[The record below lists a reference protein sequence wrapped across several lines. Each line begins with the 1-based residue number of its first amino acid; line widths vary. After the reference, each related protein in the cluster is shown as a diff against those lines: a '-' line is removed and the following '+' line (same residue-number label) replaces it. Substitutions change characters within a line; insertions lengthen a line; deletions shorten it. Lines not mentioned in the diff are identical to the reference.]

1 MRFEDI
7 KSQIEDSTISDA
19 LLILQ
24 YQDNNYVAYQWARE
38 IAKIH
43 NKDISYIDS
52 LEGLISASID
62 IFGTKTID
70 DGERIYTCET
80 FDITSDKLK
89 SERNLIIITNK
100 ITKESEN
107 IFKEN
112 ICILPKLEDWHI
124 KDYVYSLCQ
133 GIDEKDLDWLVS
145 VCKSDIYRISNEV
158 DKLTL
163 FSVNERKYL
172 FEDMKYQGAFN
183 DLSTF
188 NVFNITNAV
197 TSRDYGSLLNAL
209 KEIKSFDAEPLGVV
223 TLLYQGLKKLILV
236 WLASNPTP
244 ENTGLKSNVIYAIN
258 KSPRTFTKKQL
269 LDAYQFLNDIDR
281 LLKTGQLCD
290 MNKLID
296 YVICKVLTF

>member
-1 MRFEDI
+1 MKFEDV
-7 KSQIEDSTISDA
+7 KSLIEDGKIGDS

-24 YQDNNYVAYQWARE
+24 FQDNNYVAYQWARE

-43 NKDISYIDS
+43 NKHISYIES
-52 LEGLISASID
+52 LYGIISASID
-62 IFGTKTID
+62 IFGTETID
-70 DGERIYTCET
+70 EGERIYSCET
-80 FDITSDKLK
+80 FDVISEKLK
-89 SERNLIIITNK
+89 SEKNLIIITNK

-107 IFKEN
+107 IFKDN
-112 ICILPKLEDWHI
+112 ICILPKLEEWHI
-124 KDYVYSLCQ
+124 KDYVCSLCE
-133 GIDEKDLDWLVS
+133 GIDAKDLDWLVS

-163 FSVNERKYL
+163 FSVNERRYL

-197 TSRDYGSLLNAL
+197 TSRDYNALLNAL
-209 KEIKSFDAEPLGVV
+209 REIKSFDAEPLGVV

-269 LDAYQFLNDIDR
+269 LDTYQFLNSIDR

-290 MNKLID
+290 MTKLID

>member
-1 MRFEDI
+1 MKFEDV
-7 KSQIEDSTISDA
+7 KSLIEDGKIGDS

-38 IAKIH
+38 IARIH
-43 NKDISYIDS
+43 NKHISYIES
-52 LEGLISASID
+52 LDGIISASID

-70 DGERIYTCET
+70 DGERIYSCEI
-80 FDITSDKLK
+80 FDVISEKLK
-89 SERNLIIITNK
+89 LEKNLIIITNK

-107 IFKEN
+107 IFKDN
-112 ICILPKLEDWHI
+112 ICILPKLEEWHI
-124 KDYVYSLCQ
+124 KDYVYSVCQ
-133 GIDEKDLDWLVS
+133 GINEKDLDWLVS

-163 FSVNERKYL
+163 FSVNERRYL

-197 TSRDYGSLLNAL
+197 TSRDFDSLLNAL

-223 TLLYQGLKKLILV
+223 TLLYQGIKKLILV
-236 WLASNPTP
+236 WLANNPTP
-244 ENTGLKSNVIYAIN
+244 ENTGLRSNVIYAIN

-269 LDAYQFLNDIDR
+269 LDTYQFLNSIDR

>member
-1 MRFEDI
+1 MKFEDV
-7 KSQIEDSTISDA
+7 KSLIEDSEIGDS

-38 IAKIH
+38 IARIH
-43 NKDISYIDS
+43 NKHISYIES
-52 LEGLISASID
+52 LDGIISASID
-62 IFGTKTID
+62 IFGTRTID
-70 DGERIYTCET
+70 DGERIYSCET
-80 FDITSDKLK
+80 FDVISEKLK
-89 SERNLIIITNK
+89 SEKNLIIITNK

-107 IFKEN
+107 IFKDN
-112 ICILPKLEDWHI
+112 ICILPKLEEWHI
-124 KDYVYSLCQ
+124 KDYVYSVCQ
-133 GIDEKDLDWLVS
+133 GINEKDLDWLVS

-163 FSVNERKYL
+163 FSVNERRYL

-197 TSRDYGSLLNAL
+197 TSRDFDSLLNAL

-223 TLLYQGLKKLILV
+223 TLLYQGIKKLILV
-236 WLASNPTP
+236 WLANNPTP

-269 LDAYQFLNDIDR
+269 LDTYQFLNSIDK
-281 LLKTGQLCD
+281 LLKTGQLCE

-296 YVICKVLTF
+296 YTICKILTF

>member
-1 MRFEDI
+1 MKFEDV
-7 KSQIEDSTISDA
+7 KSLIEEGKIGDS

-38 IAKIH
+38 IARIH
-43 NKDISYIDS
+43 NKHISYIES
-52 LEGLISASID
+52 LYGIISASID
-62 IFGTKTID
+62 IFGTETID
-70 DGERIYTCET
+70 DGERIYSCET
-80 FDITSDKLK
+80 FDVISEKLK
-89 SERNLIIITNK
+89 SEKNLIIITNK

-107 IFKEN
+107 IFKDN
-112 ICILPKLEDWHI
+112 ICILPKLEEWHI
-124 KDYVYSLCQ
+124 KDYVYSVCQ
-133 GIDEKDLDWLVS
+133 GINEKDLDWLVS

-163 FSVNERKYL
+163 FSVNERRYL

-197 TSRDYGSLLNAL
+197 TSRDFDSLLNAL

-223 TLLYQGLKKLILV
+223 TLLYQGVKKLILV
-236 WLASNPTP
+236 WLANNPTP
-244 ENTGLKSNVIYAIN
+244 ENTGLRSNVIYAIN

-269 LDAYQFLNDIDR
+269 LDTYQFLNSIDR

>member
-1 MRFEDI
+1 MKFEDV
-7 KSQIEDSTISDA
+7 KSLIEEGKIGDS

-38 IAKIH
+38 IARIH
-43 NKDISYIDS
+43 NKHISYIES
-52 LEGLISASID
+52 LYGIISASID
-62 IFGTKTID
+62 IFGTETID
-70 DGERIYTCET
+70 DGERIYSCET
-80 FDITSDKLK
+80 FDVISEKLK
-89 SERNLIIITNK
+89 SEKNLIIITNK

-107 IFKEN
+107 IFKDN
-112 ICILPKLEDWHI
+112 ICILPKLEEWHI
-124 KDYVYSLCQ
+124 KDYVYSVCQ
-133 GIDEKDLDWLVS
+133 GINEKDLDWLVS

-163 FSVNERKYL
+163 FSVNERRYL

-197 TSRDYGSLLNAL
+197 TSRDFDSLLNAL

-223 TLLYQGLKKLILV
+223 TLLYQGIKKLILV
-236 WLASNPTP
+236 WLANNPTP
-244 ENTGLKSNVIYAIN
+244 ENTGLRSNVIYAIN

-269 LDAYQFLNDIDR
+269 LDTYQFLNSIDR

>member
-1 MRFEDI
+1 MKFEDV
-7 KSQIEDSTISDA
+7 KSLIEDGKIGDS

-38 IAKIH
+38 IARIH
-43 NKDISYIDS
+43 NKHISYIES
-52 LEGLISASID
+52 LYGIISASID

-70 DGERIYTCET
+70 DGERIYSCEI
-80 FDITSDKLK
+80 FDVVSEKLR
-89 SERNLIIITNK
+89 SEKNLIIITNK

-107 IFKEN
+107 IFKDN
-112 ICILPKLEDWHI
+112 ICILPKLEEWHI
-124 KDYVYSLCQ
+124 KDYVYSVCQ

-163 FSVNERKYL
+163 FNINERKYL

-197 TSRDYGSLLNAL
+197 TSRDFDSLLNAL

-223 TLLYQGLKKLILV
+223 TLLYQGIKKLILV
-236 WLASNPTP
+236 WLANNPTP

-269 LDAYQFLNDIDR
+269 LDTYQFLNSIDR

>member
-19 LLILQ
+19 LLIFQ
-24 YQDNNYVAYQWARE
+24 CQDNNYVAYQWARE

-70 DGERIYTCET
+70 DGERIYSCET

-236 WLASNPTP
+236 WLASNPTV

-269 LDAYQFLNDIDR
+269 LDAYQFLNNIDR

>member
-1 MRFEDI
+1 MKFEDV
-7 KSQIEDSTISDA
+7 KSLIEEGKIGDS

-38 IAKIH
+38 IARIH
-43 NKDISYIDS
+43 NKSISYLDS
-52 LEGLISASID
+52 LEGIVSASID
-62 IFGTKTID
+62 IFGTQTID
-70 DGERIYTCET
+70 DGERIFRCDN

-89 SERNLIIITNK
+89 FEKNLIIITNK
-100 ITKESEN
+100 IFKESEGV
-107 IFKEN
+107 FKDN
-112 ICILPKLEDWHI
+112 ICVLPKLEEWHI
-124 KDYVYSLCQ
+124 KDYVYSLCD
-133 GIDEKDLDWLVS
+133 GIDEKELEWFVN
-145 VCKSDIYRISNEV
+145 VCNSDIYRISNEI
-158 DKLTL
+158 DKICL
-163 FSVNERKYL
+163 FSPNERKYL
-172 FEDMKYQGAFN
+172 FEDMKYQGAFS

-197 TSRDYGSLLNAL
+197 TNRDYNALLNAL
-209 KEIKSFDAEPLGVV
+209 REIKNFDAEPLGVV
-223 TLLYQGLKKLILV
+223 TLLYQGFRKLILV

-269 LDAYQFLNDIDR
+269 LDAYQFLNSIDK

-296 YVICKVLTF
+296 YIICKVLTF

>member
-1 MRFEDI
+1 MKFEDV
-7 KSQIEDSTISDA
+7 KSLIEDGKIGDS

-38 IAKIH
+38 IARIH
-43 NKDISYIDS
+43 NKHISYIDS
-52 LEGLISASID
+52 LYGIISASID

-70 DGERIYTCET
+70 DGERIYSCEI
-80 FDITSDKLK
+80 FDVVSEKLR
-89 SERNLIIITNK
+89 SEKNLIIITNK

-107 IFKEN
+107 IFKDN
-112 ICILPKLEDWHI
+112 ICILPKLEEWHI
-124 KDYVYSLCQ
+124 KDYVYSVCQ

-163 FSVNERKYL
+163 FNINERKYL

-197 TSRDYGSLLNAL
+197 TSRDFDSLLNAL
-209 KEIKSFDAEPLGVV
+209 REIKSFDAEPLGVV
-223 TLLYQGLKKLILV
+223 TLLYQGIKKLILV
-236 WLASNPTP
+236 WLANNATP

-269 LDAYQFLNDIDR
+269 LDTYQFLNSIDR

>member
-1 MRFEDI
+1 MKFEDV
-7 KSQIEDSTISDA
+7 KSLIEDGKIGDS

-24 YQDNNYVAYQWARE
+24 FQDNNYVAYQWARE

-43 NKDISYIDS
+43 NKHISYIES
-52 LEGLISASID
+52 LHGIISASID

-70 DGERIYTCET
+70 NGERVYSCET
-80 FDITSDKLK
+80 FDVISDKLK
-89 SERNLIIITNK
+89 TERNLIIITNK

-107 IFKEN
+107 IFKDN
-112 ICILPKLEDWHI
+112 ICILPKLEEWHI
-124 KDYVYSLCQ
+124 KDYVYSVCQ
-133 GIDEKDLDWLVS
+133 GINEKDLDWLVS

-163 FSVNERKYL
+163 FSVNERRYL
-172 FEDMKYQGAFN
+172 FDDMKYQGAFN

-197 TSRDYGSLLNAL
+197 TSRDFDSLLNAL

-223 TLLYQGLKKLILV
+223 TLLYQGIKKFLLV
-236 WLASNPTP
+236 WLANNPTP
-244 ENTGLKSNVIYAIN
+244 ENTGLRSNVIYAIN

-269 LDAYQFLNDIDR
+269 LDAYQFLNSIDR

>member
-1 MRFEDI
+1 MKFEDV
-7 KSQIEDSTISDA
+7 KSLIEDGKIGDS

-38 IAKIH
+38 IARIH
-43 NKDISYIDS
+43 NKHISYIES
-52 LEGLISASID
+52 LYGIISASID

-70 DGERIYTCET
+70 DGERIYSCEI
-80 FDITSDKLK
+80 FDVVSEKLR
-89 SERNLIIITNK
+89 SEKNLIIITNK

-107 IFKEN
+107 IFKDN
-112 ICILPKLEDWHI
+112 ICILPKLEEWHI
-124 KDYVYSLCQ
+124 KDYVYSVCQ

-163 FSVNERKYL
+163 FNINERKYL

-197 TSRDYGSLLNAL
+197 TSRDFDSLLNAL
-209 KEIKSFDAEPLGVV
+209 REIKSFDAEPLGVV
-223 TLLYQGLKKLILV
+223 TLLYQGIKKLILV
-236 WLASNPTP
+236 WLANNATP

-269 LDAYQFLNDIDR
+269 LDTYQFLNSIDR